1 MQMPWEANRRRAFSR
16 LVTDELY
23 RALWRYAC
31 RLCSSPA
38 DAEDLLQESLLRGYE
53 RIEQLL
59 EAANIRAWLFKV
71 MHSVFVNRYHREKQR
86 RAIELLAYD
95 GSYESTAELALELAA
110 IRRAVSDLPV
120 LQREA
125 VEFYYYDELSIEEIA
140 EITRVNVNAVKQR
153 LFRARQVL
161 RRRLLAA
168 RPATGELTG

>member
-1 MQMPWEANRRRAFSR
+1 MPWEANRRRTFGR
-16 LVTDELY
+16 LITDELY

-31 RLCSSPA
+31 RLCSTPA

-71 MHSVFVNRYHREKQR
+71 MHSVFVNRHHREKQR

-95 GSYESTAELALELAA
+95 GSTESTADRALELAA
-110 IRRAVSDLPV
+110 MRRAVSGLPP

-125 VEFYYYDELSIEEIA
+125 VEFFYYDELSLEEIA
-140 EITRVNVNAVKQR
+140 EVTLVSVNVIKQR
-153 LFRARQVL
+153 LFRARQEL
-161 RRRLLAA
+161 RRQLQAA
-168 RPATGELTG
+168 GPAANELTG